1 MAYDPSTMFPTLLAI
16 FCLWLPTTEIDSGT
30 PPVDR
35 PSEVFELDFTA
46 TAWFPRLT
54 GTFAI
59 GPNGT
64 TLDVET
70 DTFLHGSEVAFNG
83 ELDLRV
89 GAWTFHVAGSE
100 FSTNGNGVLEESAQV
115 GGVDLAAGS
124 LWSSSYDQWT
134 IEAEADLAI
143 WRPFADE
150 PFPWSAPGQR
160 SGNQNADQDYLVDLR
175 INGRLGY
182 RFTHVRQTFDSPTG
196 ALRSTSTADW
206 SAIVLGVIVDVGIDT
221 RPLIPFIR
229 ELEFE
234 AGATASP
241 VIAGGSGYLFGI
253 EATLRAYIIENAAL
267 VFGFRLQGTNA
278 TAGEYE
284 RNGSVMGLVAGA
296 TIRF

>member
-1 MAYDPSTMFPTLLAI
+1 MKHRVLSI
-16 FCLWLPTTEIDSGT
+16 IVFCLLLTAAQAEEI
-30 PPVDR
+30 PADR
-35 PSEVFELDFTA
+35 PSEAFELDFTA

-59 GPNGT
+59 GPGGT

-83 ELDLRV
+83 EADLRS
-89 GAWTFHVAGSE
+89 GAWTFHIAGSE
-100 FSTNGNGVLEESAQV
+100 FSTSGNGVLDESIRVA
-115 GGVDLAAGS
+115 GVDLIAGS
-124 LWSSSYDQWT
+124 LWRSSYDQWT

-150 PFPWSAPGQR
+150 PFPWSSDNQR
-160 SGNQNADQDYLVDLR
+160 STNLNQDGDYLVDLR

-182 RFTHVRQTFDSPTG
+182 RYTHVRQTFDSST
-196 ALRSTSTADW
+196 ANLRSTSTAGW
-206 SAIVLGVIVDVGIDT
+206 SAVVLGIIVDAGIDT
-221 RPLIPFIR
+221 RPLIPFLR

-234 AGATASP
+234 AGASASP
-241 VIAGGSGYLFGI
+241 VVGGGSGYLFGVQ
-253 EATLRAYIIENAAL
+253 ATLRAYLFENAAL

-278 TAGEYE
+278 SAGEYD

>member
-1 MAYDPSTMFPTLLAI
+1 MRLSAFFILL
-16 FCLWLPTTEIDSGT
+16 FCLPLAAMDTEEVPS
-30 PPVDR
+30 DR
-35 PSEVFELDFTA
+35 PSESFELDFTA

-59 GPNGT
+59 GPDGT

-83 ELDLRV
+83 EVDLRM
-89 GAWTFHVAGSE
+89 GAWTFHVAGSD
-100 FSTNGNGVLEESAQV
+100 FSTNGNGVLDESIRVA
-115 GGVDLAAGS
+115 GVDLAAGS
-124 LWSSSYDQWT
+124 LWASSYDQWT

-150 PFPWSAPGQR
+150 PFPWSSEGHR
-160 SGNQNADQDYLVDLR
+160 STNQDQDGDYLVDLR

-182 RFTHVRQTFDSPTG
+182 RYTHVRQTFDSST
-196 ALRSTSTADW
+196 ANLRSISTAGW
-206 SAIVLGVIVDVGIDT
+206 SAIVLGIIVDVGIDT
-221 RPLIPFIR
+221 RPLIPFLR

-241 VIAGGSGYLFGI
+241 VVAGGSGYLFGI
-253 EATLRAYIIENAAL
+253 EATLRAYLLENAAL
-267 VFGFRLQGTNA
+267 VFGFRLHGTNA
-278 TAGEYE
+278 SAGEYE

>member
-1 MAYDPSTMFPTLLAI
+1 MPYDSDSMKLCPLFICI
-16 FCLWLPTTEIDSGT
+16 FCL
-30 PPVDR
+30 PVAAVDLEEVPGDR
-35 PSEVFELDFTA
+35 LSESFELDFTA

-54 GTFAI
+54 GTFSI
-59 GPNGT
+59 GPEGT
-64 TLDVET
+64 ALDVET

-83 ELDLRV
+83 EVDLRL

-100 FSTNGNGVLEESAQV
+100 FSTSGNGVLGNAARV
-115 GGVDLAAGS
+115 AGVDLAAGS

-150 PFPWSAPGQR
+150 PFPWSTEGHRAA
-160 SGNQNADQDYLVDLR
+160 NQNQDSDYLVDLR

-182 RFTHVRQTFDSPTG
+182 RYTHVRQTFNSSTVN
-196 ALRSTSTADW
+196 LRSTSTAGW

-221 RPLIPFIR
+221 RPLIPFLR

-241 VIAGGSGYLFGI
+241 VIGGGSGYLFGI
-253 EATLRAYIIENAAL
+253 EATLRAYFIENAAL
-267 VFGFRLQGTNA
+267 VFGFRLRGTNA
-278 TAGEYE
+278 SSGEYE
-284 RNGSVMGLVAGA
+284 RNGSVMGLVTGV

>member
-1 MAYDPSTMFPTLLAI
+1 MILRALLI
-16 FCLWLPTTEIDSGT
+16 LVFCLPLAAAGDEEIT
-30 PPVDR
+30 PDR
-35 PSEVFELDFTA
+35 PSETFELDFTA

-54 GTFAI
+54 GTFSI
-59 GPNGT
+59 GPDGT

-83 ELDLRV
+83 EADLRM

-100 FSTNGNGVLEESAQV
+100 FSTSGGGVLDEDIRVA
-115 GGVDLAAGS
+115 GVDLAAGS
-124 LWSSSYDQWT
+124 LWTSSYDQWT
-134 IEAEADLAI
+134 IEAEADLAL

-150 PFPWSAPGQR
+150 PYPWSSEGDRATNR
-160 SGNQNADQDYLVDLR
+160 NQDGDYLVDLR

-182 RFTHVRQTFDSPTG
+182 RYTHVRQTFDSSTAG
-196 ALRSTSTADW
+196 LRSTSTAGW
-206 SAIVLGVIVDVGIDT
+206 SAIVLGIIVDAGIDT
-221 RPLIPFIR
+221 RPLIPFLR

-241 VIAGGSGYLFGI
+241 VVGGGSGYLFGI
-253 EATLRAYIIENAAL
+253 EATLRAYLLENAAL

-278 TAGEYE
+278 SAGEYE

>member
-1 MAYDPSTMFPTLLAI
+1 M
-16 FCLWLPTTEIDSGT
+16 
-30 PPVDR
+30 PPEQDR

-54 GTFAI
+54 GTFSI
-59 GPNGT
+59 GPGGT

-83 ELDLRV
+83 EVDYRV
-89 GAWTFHVAGSE
+89 GAWTFHVAGSD
-100 FSTNGNGVLEESAQV
+100 FSTNGNGVLESAIRV
-115 GGVDLAAGS
+115 AGTDLPAGA

-134 IEAEADLAI
+134 VEAEADLAI

-150 PFPWSAPGQR
+150 PFPWSSEGDRASNR
-160 SGNQNADQDYLVDLR
+160 NQDDDYLVDMR
-175 INGRLGY
+175 INGRVGY
-182 RFTHVRQTFDSPTG
+182 RYTRVRQTFNSSTAD
-196 ALRSTSTADW
+196 LRSTTTAGW
-206 SAIVLGVIVDVGIDT
+206 SAVVLGVIVDVGIDT
-221 RPLIPFIR
+221 RPLIPFLR

-241 VIAGGSGYLFGI
+241 VIAGGSGYLYGI
-253 EATLRAYIIENAAL
+253 EATLRAYLLENAAL

-278 TAGEYE
+278 SAGEYQ
-284 RNGSVMGLVAGA
+284 RDGSVMGLIAGA